1 MSLNFIHPF
10 PGQLNRS
17 ALSNS
22 SSTPQSLNKKSS
34 IICIH
39 KIKVQ
44 VPRLS
49 RREAI
54 ISFASLVGFAPFFKP
69 EKTVA
74 AWRPRDPEVLYDNKS
89 GSFVPTSAIDLLF
102 KRDAGESFDR
112 CIVAGEIHDNILT
125 HNAQL
130 TVIDS
135 ARRLTDGKKLQV
147 GFEQFYRAH
156 NPFLDAYVHGQISTD
171 ELLKRTNWDYV
182 WGFEPALYI
191 PIFEYCRYHQI
202 PMRGLNVPRPFA
214 SYIGRVG
221 FDEMDDRL
229 KEFLPDNMDRNN
241 IKHFEHFVSLF
252 LGGHGMSDSIDMN
265 MIKRYY
271 DVQVLWE
278 EWMSQSVAMSLNESP
293 DIRMVALI
301 GSGHVEG
308 RFGFP
313 DRIEKRCNER
323 PYTIVPRPVAW
334 DREEGYEMPSIQ
346 QPERNVADLL
356 WYTKRKVDLV

>member
-10 PGQLNRS
+10 PSQLNRS
-17 ALSNS
+17 TLSIS
-22 SSTPQSLNKKSS
+22 SPNVRLSNKKSS
-34 IICIH
+34 ITCIH
-39 KIKVQ
+39 QIKAQ
-44 VPRLS
+44 APQLS

-54 ISFASLVGFAPFFKP
+54 ISLASLAGLAPFFKP
-69 EKTVA
+69 EKATA
-74 AWRPRDPEVLYDNKS
+74 LWRQHDPEVLYDNKS
-89 GSFVPTSAIDLLF
+89 GSFIPTSAIDLLF
-102 KRDAGESFDR
+102 KRDAGNSFDR
-112 CIVAGEIHDNILT
+112 CIVAGEIHDNVLT

-130 TVIDS
+130 TIIDS
-135 ARRLTDGKKLQV
+135 ARRLHDGKKLQV

-156 NPFLDAYVHGQISTD
+156 NPFLDAYVSGQISTN
-171 ELLKRTNWDYV
+171 ELLQKTNWEYV

-202 PMRGLNVPRPFA
+202 PMRGLNVPREFA

-221 FDEMDDRL
+221 FDNMDDRL
-229 KEFLPDNMDRNN
+229 KKFLPDNMNRNN
-241 IKHFEHFVSLF
+241 TEHFQYFIGLF
-252 LGGHGMSDSIDMN
+252 LSGHEREASIDMN

-278 EWMSQSVAMSLNESP
+278 EWMSQSVAMSLNAAPNS
-293 DIRMVALI
+293 RMVALI
-301 GSGHVEG
+301 GSSHVEG

-334 DREEGYEMPSIQ
+334 DSQEGHEMPSIQ
-346 QPERNVADLL
+346 HPERNIADLL
-356 WYTKRKVDLV
+356 WYTKRKIDLV